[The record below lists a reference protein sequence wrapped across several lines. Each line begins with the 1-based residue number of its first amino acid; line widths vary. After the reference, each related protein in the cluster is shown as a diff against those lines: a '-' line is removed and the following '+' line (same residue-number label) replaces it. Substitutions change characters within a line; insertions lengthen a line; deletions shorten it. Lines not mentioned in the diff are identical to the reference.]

1 MEEHFVPVKGYEE
14 FYSVSN
20 FGTIRRERGGLGAKK
35 RGCPLKPGIV
45 GRGYLGVVLW
55 KNKKPK
61 CCRVHR
67 IVADVFLGDC
77 PIDYQ
82 VNHKDGNKKNNSAS
96 NLEYVSC
103 KQNMRHA
110 IRNGLFNP
118 NNPQKGIKN
127 GSSKLKNSDV
137 IFIRNNYIKGKNR
150 YKDFAERF
158 NVSVV
163 TVGLVVNNK
172 KWKHI

>member
-67 IVADVFLGDC
+67 IVADVL
-77 PIDYQ
+77 
-82 VNHKDGNKKNNSAS
+82 
-96 NLEYVSC
+96 
-103 KQNMRHA
+103 
-110 IRNGLFNP
+110 
-118 NNPQKGIKN
+118 
-127 GSSKLKNSDV
+127 
-137 IFIRNNYIKGKNR
+137 
-150 YKDFAERF
+150 
-158 NVSVV
+158 SVV